1 VLLTVRGVF
10 LEDDAWIE
18 DGIESSITEL
28 FVVDCVLL
36 NCVVFVVLLII
47 YCFCTTIVPLKETL
61 AEF

>member
-1 VLLTVRGVF
+1 MLTPVVKGVF
-10 LEDDAWIE
+10 LEDAYIE
-18 DGIESSITEL
+18 EGIDSSITEL

-36 NCVVFVVLLII
+36 NCVVLVVLLI